1 MSTPKLI
8 QFINKKIE
16 LIQNYV
22 IKTEKRTISP
32 NQTLES
38 LQLLSQNNINQHRK
52 KIQLYS
58 CITSTSSN

>member
-22 IKTEKRTISP
+22 IKTEKQTISL

>member
-38 LQLLSQNNINQHRK
+38 LQLLSQNTINQHRK
-52 KIQLYS
+52 KLQLYS
-58 CITSTSSN
+58 CNTSTSSN

>member
-22 IKTEKRTISP
+22 IKTEKQTISP

-38 LQLLSQNNINQHRK
+38 LQLLSQNAINQHRK
-52 KIQLYS
+52 KFQLYS
-58 CITSTSSN
+58 CNTSTSSN

>member
-16 LIQNYV
+16 LIQNDV

-38 LQLLSQNNINQHRK
+38 LQLLSQNTINQHRK
-52 KIQLYS
+52 KLQLYS
-58 CITSTSSN
+58 CNTSTSSN